1 MESFH
6 IRMQHSVCQANRVGQ
21 SMYIGYDWNHLP
33 TLSRSPLERNER
45 NHETHGVLCI
55 PKDDNDC
62 FVLFCFTNAWDLAYI
77 DNVFREKRDAMYAF
91 GQRVKQQEQ
100 ERDDF
105 QSFLKAPNRATATI
119 LSTIRMEETRGT
131 MRMSTLYEIKKEG
144 RMEFSLLRPSR
155 WVVMK
160 LVRGVDF
167 E

>member
-1 MESFH
+1 
-6 IRMQHSVCQANRVGQ
+6 MQHSVCQANRVGQ

-45 NHETHGVLCI
+45 IHETHGVLCI

-62 FVLFCFTNAWDLAYI
+62 FVLFRFTN
-77 DNVFREKRDAMYAF
+77 AF